1 MRGTL
6 RRCLAAC
13 AALAMMAVPCGMA
26 EETPEGL
33 LATMTLR
40 EKVGQLFVIRPQAL
54 SVDASGNRVSGGSQA
69 VNEAMQSA
77 YETYPAG
84 GFCIFADNIVSPKQ
98 LKYFIEC
105 LKDLGRVEPI
115 ISVDEEGGRVLR
127 VASNSQ
133 FGLEKTTNMAAIGKT
148 GDVEQARQ
156 AGDYIGSYL
165 AEYGFNLDFAPVADV
180 LTNPKNAVIGNR
192 SFGKDPQLVADMDA
206 AFIDGLHRWSINAC
220 VKHFPGHGDTSGDT
234 HKGLVA
240 VKKTWRDL
248 LTTELVPFMQNF
260 DNTDAVMVAHISL
273 ENVTG
278 SKYPASLS
286 KTIITDLLRRELGYD
301 GVVITD
307 ALEMGAIQE
316 KLKSDEAAILA
327 FEAGADLLLMPAS
340 YTRAFNGILSAVES
354 GRISE
359 ERLNESVLRILR
371 MKMGR
376 RKAESGLIESGWP
389 E

>member
-6 RRCLAAC
+6 RRSLAAC
-13 AALAMMAVPCGMA
+13 AALAMMSVPCAMA
-26 EETPEGL
+26 EETPEEML
-33 LATMTLR
+33 STMTLR
-40 EKVGQLFVIRPQAL
+40 EKVGQLFVIRPEAL

-77 YETYPAG
+77 YATYPAG
-84 GFCIFADNIVSPKQ
+84 GFCIFSDNIVSPKQ
-98 LKYFIEC
+98 LKYFIGC
-105 LKDLGRVEPI
+105 LKDLGRIEPI

-133 FGLEKTTNMAAIGKT
+133 FGLEKTANMASIGKT

-156 AGDYIGSYL
+156 AGEYIGSYL

-180 LTNPKNAVIGNR
+180 LTNPNNAVIGNR
-192 SFGKDPQLVADMDA
+192 SFGSDPQLVADMDA
-206 AFIDGLHRWSINAC
+206 AYIEGLHRWSINAC

-248 LTTELVPFMQNF
+248 LTTELVPFMRNF
-260 DNTDAVMVAHISL
+260 DATDAVMVAHISL

-327 FEAGADLLLMPAS
+327 FEAGADLLLMPANF
-340 YTRAFNGILSAVES
+340 TRAFNGILSAVES

-359 ERLNESVLRILR
+359 ERVNESVLRILR
-371 MKMGR
+371 MKLGR
-376 RKAESGLIESGWP
+376 RKAEAGLVESGWP